1 MMCHYVRD
9 ALPLISS
16 ICAEFYGIFF
26 SFGEKK
32 KLCLSF
38 FNFRFF
44 SYSPSQLHLI
54 HAHSSIATFEFYSLS
69 KQTHFSAIHRE
80 VQPPKLAVVMI

>member
-9 ALPLISS
+9 AIPLISS

-26 SFGEKK
+26 LWGKK
-32 KLCLSF
+32 KLCSSF
-38 FNFRFF
+38 FNFSFF

>member
-26 SFGEKK
+26 FFEEKK
-32 KLCLSF
+32 EALFVF
-38 FNFRFF
+38 FQPQFL
-44 SYSPSQLHLI
+44 SYSPPQLHLI
-54 HAHSSIATFEFYSLS
+54 YAHSSIATFEFYSLS

-80 VQPPKLAVVMI
+80 VQPPKLAVVMT

>member
-26 SFGEKK
+26 PLGKK
-32 KLCLSF
+32 RSSVCLFSTSGF
-38 FNFRFF
+38 FA
-44 SYSPSQLHLI
+44 YSPSQLHLI